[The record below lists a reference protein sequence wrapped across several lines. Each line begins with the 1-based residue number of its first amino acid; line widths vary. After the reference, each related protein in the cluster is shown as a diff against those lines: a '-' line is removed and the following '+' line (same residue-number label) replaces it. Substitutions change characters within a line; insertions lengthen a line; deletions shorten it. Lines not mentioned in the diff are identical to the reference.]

1 MKKSI
6 IITMLACLL
15 GGFVHAQGVKWQ
27 AIETAAKAENSSKL
41 YFIDF
46 YTNWCGW
53 CKRMDRDTFSD
64 SIVASILNKYYIP
77 VKFNAEGSSQFE
89 WNNRSFNKGQSINGR
104 PATHTFVSYVLG
116 NKIGYPSFAIFNA
129 EKQLLQ
135 VIPGYVKAD
144 EFAQI
149 LWYFSSGA
157 YTRYPYERY
166 QQQFEKSIKAEMIK
180 QLR

>member
-1 MKKSI
+1 MRKSI
-6 IITMLACLL
+6 IITVLACLI
-15 GGFVHAQGVKWQ
+15 GGMVQAQGVKWQ
-27 AIETAAKAENSSKL
+27 PIESAAKSGNTTKL

-64 SIVASILNKYYIP
+64 STVAAILNKYYIP
-77 VKFNAEGSSQFE
+77 VKFNAEGSSHFE
-89 WNNRSFNKGQSINGR
+89 WNGRTFAKGISANGR
-104 PATHTFVSYVLG
+104 AATHTFVTYVLG

-129 EKQLLQ
+129 DKQLLQ

-149 LWYFSSGA
+149 LWYFASGA

-166 QQQFEKSIKAEMIK
+166 LQAYDKEIKPDMLK